1 MYSTNL
7 SKLMVNDYFFELI
20 KEEKIHFD
28 WIISDFH
35 FEKPQS
41 NFILFNSNL
50 DTLLLENKIKKSDH
64 ICIILDQLPTSLL
77 WSEIFWYEN
86 IIFICPFSGISSIGH
101 KISQELNQ
109 ITMFERQKVENWF
122 PFDMQTLIK
131 ILKRNWLHAVHLV
144 NQEIA
149 ENIYEIQAEE
159 ELAIVDKVLI
169 DQPEEI
175 HLINNP
181 EAETLVIGLWNYFE
195 ELVKLSE
202 YLLHQ
207 EESYHFLALAC
218 MEKLSSEE
226 IKLQAKKAKKI
237 ILLLDQQYSPELQN
251 LIAQKLNTQGE
262 KIRILSPLYTKLTTT
277 LTDYQLEQTE
287 FDAEHLAERVKNS

>member
-131 ILKRNWLHAVHLV
+131 ILKKNWLHAVHLI

-159 ELAIVDKVLI
+159 ELAIVDKTLI

-207 EESYHFLALAC
+207 EESYHFLGLAC
-218 MEKLSSEE
+218 MGKLSSEG

-237 ILLLDQQYSPELQN
+237 ILLLDQESSAELQN
-251 LIAQKLNTQGE
+251 LITQKLNTQGE

-287 FDAEHLAERVKNS
+287 FDAEHLAERIKNS

>member
-131 ILKRNWLHAVHLV
+131 ILKKNWLHAVHLI

-159 ELAIVDKVLI
+159 ELAIVDKALR

-207 EESYHFLALAC
+207 EERYHFLALAC
-218 MEKLSSEE
+218 MGKLSSEE

-237 ILLLDQQYSPELQN
+237 ILLLDQESSPELQN
-251 LIAQKLNTQGE
+251 LITQKLNTQRE

-287 FDAEHLAERVKNS
+287 FDAEHLAERIKNS

>member
-131 ILKRNWLHAVHLV
+131 ILKKNWLHAVHLI

-159 ELAIVDKVLI
+159 ELAIVDKALI

-207 EESYHFLALAC
+207 EERYHFLALAC
-218 MEKLSSEE
+218 MGKLSSEE

-237 ILLLDQQYSPELQN
+237 ILLLDQESSPELQN
-251 LIAQKLNTQGE
+251 LITQKLNTQRE

-287 FDAEHLAERVKNS
+287 FDAEHLTERIKNS

>member
-122 PFDMQTLIK
+122 PFDMQTLSK
-131 ILKRNWLHAVHLV
+131 ILKKDWLHALHLI

-181 EAETLVIGLWNYFE
+181 GAETLIIGLWNYFE

-218 MEKLSSEE
+218 MGKLSSEE
-226 IKLQAKKAKKI
+226 INLQAKKAKKI
-237 ILLLDQQYSPELQN
+237 IFLLDQESSPELQN
-251 LIAQKLNTQGE
+251 LIAQKLNTQGK

>member
-7 SKLMVNDYFFELI
+7 SKLMISDYFFELI

-28 WIISDFH
+28 WIISDFPL
-35 FEKPQS
+35 EKPQN

-64 ICIILDQLPTSLL
+64 ICIIPDQLPMSLL
-77 WSEIFWYEN
+77 WNEIFWYEN

-101 KISQELNQ
+101 KISPELNQ

-131 ILKRNWLHAVHLV
+131 ILKKNWLHAVHLI

-159 ELAIVDKVLI
+159 ELAIVDKALI

-207 EESYHFLALAC
+207 EERYHFLALAC
-218 MEKLSSEE
+218 MGKLSSEE

-237 ILLLDQQYSPELQN
+237 ILLLDQESSPELQN
-251 LIAQKLNTQGE
+251 LITQKLNTQRE
-262 KIRILSPLYTKLTTT
+262 KIRILSPLYKKLTTT

-287 FDAEHLAERVKNS
+287 FDAEHLAERIKNS

>member
-7 SKLMVNDYFFELI
+7 SKLMISDYFFELI

-28 WIISDFH
+28 WIISDFPL
-35 FEKPQS
+35 EKPQN

-64 ICIILDQLPTSLL
+64 ICIIPDQLPMSLL
-77 WSEIFWYEN
+77 WNEIFWYEN

-101 KISQELNQ
+101 KISPELNQ

-131 ILKRNWLHAVHLV
+131 ILKKNWLHAVHLV

-159 ELAIVDKVLI
+159 ELAIVDKALI

-218 MEKLSSEE
+218 IEKLTSEE

-237 ILLLDQQYSPELQN
+237 ILLLDQESSPELQN
-251 LIAQKLNTQGE
+251 LITQKLNTQRE
-262 KIRILSPLYTKLTTT
+262 KIRILSPLYKKLTTT

-287 FDAEHLAERVKNS
+287 FDAEHLAERIKNS

>member
-64 ICIILDQLPTSLL
+64 ICIILDQLPASLL

-109 ITMFERQKVENWF
+109 ITMFERQKVENWL

-131 ILKRNWLHAVHLV
+131 ILKKDWLHAIHLV

-159 ELAIVDKVLI
+159 ELAIVDKTLI

-218 MEKLSSEE
+218 IEKLTSEE
-226 IKLQAKKAKKI
+226 IKLQAEKAKKI
-237 ILLLDQQYSPELQN
+237 ILLLDQQSSPELEN
-251 LIAQKLNTQGE
+251 LITQKLNTQGE

-287 FDAEHLAERVKNS
+287 FDAEHLAERIKNS

>member
-131 ILKRNWLHAVHLV
+131 ILKKNWLHAVHLI

-159 ELAIVDKVLI
+159 ELAIVDKTLI

-207 EESYHFLALAC
+207 EESYHFLGLAC
-218 MEKLSSEE
+218 MGKLSSEG

-237 ILLLDQQYSPELQN
+237 ILLLDQQYSPELEN

-287 FDAEHLAERVKNS
+287 FDAEHLAERIKNN

>member
-131 ILKRNWLHAVHLV
+131 ILKKNWLHALHLV

-159 ELAIVDKVLI
+159 ELAIVDKALI

-218 MEKLSSEE
+218 MGKLSSEE
-226 IKLQAKKAKKI
+226 INLQAKKAKKI
-237 ILLLDQQYSPELQN
+237 ILLLDQKSSPELQN
-251 LIAQKLNTQGE
+251 LIAQKLDTQGE

-287 FDAEHLAERVKNS
+287 FDAEHLAERIKNS

>member
-131 ILKRNWLHAVHLV
+131 ILKKNWLHAVHLI

-159 ELAIVDKVLI
+159 ELTIVDKALI

-181 EAETLVIGLWNYFE
+181 EAETLIIGLWNYFE

-218 MEKLSSEE
+218 MGKLSSEE

-237 ILLLDQQYSPELQN
+237 ILLLDQQTSPELQN
-251 LIAQKLNTQGE
+251 LIIQKLKTQGE
-262 KIRILSPLYTKLTTT
+262 KIRILSPLYTKLTTV

-287 FDAEHLAERVKNS
+287 FDAEHLAERIKNS

>member
-1 MYSTNL
+1 
-7 SKLMVNDYFFELI
+7 MVNDYFFELI

-131 ILKRNWLHAVHLV
+131 ILKKNWLHAVHLI

-218 MEKLSSEE
+218 MGKLSSEE

-237 ILLLDQQYSPELQN
+237 ILLLDQQSSPELQN
-251 LIAQKLNTQGE
+251 LITQKLNTQGE

-287 FDAEHLAERVKNS
+287 FDAEHLAERIKNS

>member
-7 SKLMVNDYFFELI
+7 SKLI

-35 FEKPQS
+35 FEKAQS

-64 ICIILDQLPTSLL
+64 ICMILDQLPVSLL
-77 WSEIFWYEN
+77 WNEIFWYEN

-101 KISQELNQ
+101 KISPELNQ
-109 ITMFERQKVENWF
+109 ISMFERQKVENWF

-131 ILKRNWLHAVHLV
+131 ILKKDWLHAVHLI

-159 ELAIVDKVLI
+159 ELAIVDKALI

-181 EAETLVIGLWNYFE
+181 EAETLIIGLWNYFE

-218 MEKLSSEE
+218 MGKLSSEE

-237 ILLLDQQYSPELQN
+237 ILLLDQESSPELQN

-287 FDAEHLAERVKNS
+287 FDAEHLAERIKNS

>member
-131 ILKRNWLHAVHLV
+131 ILKKNWLHAVHLI

-159 ELAIVDKVLI
+159 ELAIVDKALI

-207 EESYHFLALAC
+207 EERYHFLALAC
-218 MEKLSSEE
+218 MGKLSSEE

-237 ILLLDQQYSPELQN
+237 ILLLDQESSPESHHTKAQYSKRKNQN
-251 LIAQKLNTQGE
+251 SLPSLHKTNNYTYRLSVRTNWVWCRAPSWTYQK
-262 KIRILSPLYTKLTTT
+262 
-277 LTDYQLEQTE
+277 
-287 FDAEHLAERVKNS
+287 

>member
-1 MYSTNL
+1 
-7 SKLMVNDYFFELI
+7 MVNDYFFELI

-131 ILKRNWLHAVHLV
+131 ILKKNWLHAVHLI

-159 ELAIVDKVLI
+159 ELAIVDKTLI

-207 EESYHFLALAC
+207 EESYHFLGLAC
-218 MEKLSSEE
+218 MGKLSSEG

-237 ILLLDQQYSPELQN
+237 ILLLDQQYSPELEN

-287 FDAEHLAERVKNS
+287 FDAEHLAERIKNN

>member
-131 ILKRNWLHAVHLV
+131 ILKKNWLHAIHLV

-159 ELAIVDKVLI
+159 ELAIVDKALI

-181 EAETLVIGLWNYFE
+181 EAGTLIIGLWNYFE

-218 MEKLSSEE
+218 MGKLSSEE

-237 ILLLDQQYSPELQN
+237 ILLLDQESSPELQN

-262 KIRILSPLYTKLTTT
+262 KIRILSPLYTKLTTV

-287 FDAEHLAERVKNS
+287 FDAEHLAERIKNS

>member
-7 SKLMVNDYFFELI
+7 SKLIISDYFFELI

-64 ICIILDQLPTSLL
+64 ICIILDQLPISLL
-77 WSEIFWYEN
+77 WNEIFWYEN

-101 KISQELNQ
+101 KISPELNQ

-131 ILKRNWLHAVHLV
+131 ILKKNWLHAIHLI

-195 ELVKLSE
+195 ELVKISE
-202 YLLHQ
+202 YLPSPRLHP
-207 EESYHFLALAC
+207 
-218 MEKLSSEE
+218 K
-226 IKLQAKKAKKI
+226 IKFWRAKA
-237 ILLLDQQYSPELQN
+237 S
-251 LIAQKLNTQGE
+251 G
-262 KIRILSPLYTKLTTT
+262 
-277 LTDYQLEQTE
+277 
-287 FDAEHLAERVKNS
+287 

>member
-7 SKLMVNDYFFELI
+7 SKLMGSDYFFELI

-28 WIISDFH
+28 RIISDFH

-64 ICIILDQLPTSLL
+64 ICVILDQLPMSLL
-77 WSEIFWYEN
+77 WNEIFWYEN

-101 KISQELNQ
+101 KISPELNQ

-122 PFDMQTLIK
+122 PFDMQTLMK
-131 ILKRNWLHAVHLV
+131 ILKKNWLHAVHLI

-175 HLINNP
+175 HLINSP
-181 EAETLVIGLWNYFE
+181 EAETLVIGQWNYFE

-207 EESYHFLALAC
+207 EKRYHFLALAC
-218 MEKLSSEE
+218 MGKLSSEE

-237 ILLLDQQYSPELQN
+237 ILLLDQQSSPELQN

-262 KIRILSPLYTKLTTT
+262 KIRILSPLYTKLTTV

-287 FDAEHLAERVKNS
+287 FDAEHLAERIKNN

>member
-1 MYSTNL
+1 M
-7 SKLMVNDYFFELI
+7 
-20 KEEKIHFD
+20 
-28 WIISDFH
+28 
-35 FEKPQS
+35 
-41 NFILFNSNL
+41 
-50 DTLLLENKIKKSDH
+50 ENKIKKSDH
-64 ICIILDQLPTSLL
+64 ICIILDQLPISLL
-77 WSEIFWYEN
+77 WNEIFWYEN
-86 IIFICPFSGISSIGH
+86 TIFICPFSGISSIGH
-101 KISQELNQ
+101 KISPELNQ

-131 ILKRNWLHAVHLV
+131 ILKKNWLHAVHLI

-159 ELAIVDKVLI
+159 ELAIVDKALI

-181 EAETLVIGLWNYFE
+181 EAETLIIGLWNYFE

-218 MEKLSSEE
+218 MGKLSSEE

-237 ILLLDQQYSPELQN
+237 ILLLDQQTSPELQN
-251 LIAQKLNTQGE
+251 LIIQKLKTQGE
-262 KIRILSPLYTKLTTT
+262 KIRILSPLYTKLTTV

-287 FDAEHLAERVKNS
+287 FDAEHLAERIKNS

>member
-35 FEKPQS
+35 FKKPQS

-131 ILKRNWLHAVHLV
+131 ILKKNWLHAVHLI

-159 ELAIVDKVLI
+159 ELAIVDKALI

-207 EESYHFLALAC
+207 EERYHFLALAC
-218 MEKLSSEE
+218 MGKLSSEE

-237 ILLLDQQYSPELQN
+237 ILLLDQESSPELQN

-287 FDAEHLAERVKNS
+287 FDAEHLAERIKNS

>member
-35 FEKPQS
+35 FEKAQN

-131 ILKRNWLHAVHLV
+131 ILKKNWLHAVHLI

-159 ELAIVDKVLI
+159 ELAIVDKALI

-207 EESYHFLALAC
+207 EESYHFLGLAC
-218 MEKLSSEE
+218 MGKLSSEG

-237 ILLLDQQYSPELQN
+237 IFLLDQESSPELQN

-287 FDAEHLAERVKNS
+287 FDAEHLAERIKNS

>member
-131 ILKRNWLHAVHLV
+131 ILKKNWLHAVHLI

-159 ELAIVDKVLI
+159 ELAIVDKTLI

-218 MEKLSSEE
+218 MGKLSSEE

-237 ILLLDQQYSPELQN
+237 ILLLDQESSPELQN
-251 LIAQKLNTQGE
+251 LITQKLNTQGE

-287 FDAEHLAERVKNS
+287 FDAEHLAERIKNS

>member
-7 SKLMVNDYFFELI
+7 SKLMISDYFFELI

-28 WIISDFH
+28 WIISDFPL
-35 FEKPQS
+35 EKPQN

-64 ICIILDQLPTSLL
+64 ICIIPDQLPMSLL
-77 WSEIFWYEN
+77 WNEIFWYEN

-101 KISQELNQ
+101 KISPELNQ

-131 ILKRNWLHAVHLV
+131 ILKKDWLHAVHLV

-159 ELAIVDKVLI
+159 ELAIVDKSLI

-218 MEKLSSEE
+218 IEKLTSEE

-237 ILLLDQQYSPELQN
+237 ILLLDQESSPELQN
-251 LIAQKLNTQGE
+251 LITQKLNTQRE
-262 KIRILSPLYTKLTTT
+262 KIRILSPLYKKLTTT

-287 FDAEHLAERVKNS
+287 FDAEHLAERIKNS

>member
-131 ILKRNWLHAVHLV
+131 ILKKDWLHALHLI

-159 ELAIVDKVLI
+159 ELTIVDKALI

-207 EESYHFLALAC
+207 EERYHFLALAC
-218 MEKLSSEE
+218 MGKLSSEE
-226 IKLQAKKAKKI
+226 IKVQAKKAKKI
-237 ILLLDQQYSPELQN
+237 ILLLDQESSPELQN
-251 LIAQKLNTQGE
+251 FIAQKLNTQGE

-287 FDAEHLAERVKNS
+287 FDAEHLAERIKNS

>member
-131 ILKRNWLHAVHLV
+131 ILKKNWLHAVHLI

-159 ELAIVDKVLI
+159 ELAIVDKALI

-207 EESYHFLALAC
+207 EERYHFLALAC
-218 MEKLSSEE
+218 IGKLSSEE

-287 FDAEHLAERVKNS
+287 FDAEHLAERIKNS

>member
-131 ILKRNWLHAVHLV
+131 ILKKNWLHAVHLI

-159 ELAIVDKVLI
+159 ELAIVDKALI

-181 EAETLVIGLWNYFE
+181 EAETLIIGLWNYFE

-218 MEKLSSEE
+218 MGKLSSEE

-237 ILLLDQQYSPELQN
+237 ILLLDQESSPELQN
-251 LIAQKLNTQGE
+251 LITQKLNTQRE

-287 FDAEHLAERVKNS
+287 FDAEHLAERIKNS

>member
-77 WSEIFWYEN
+77 WNEIFWYEN

-101 KISQELNQ
+101 KISPELNQ
-109 ITMFERQKVENWF
+109 ISMFKRQKVENWF

-131 ILKRNWLHAVHLV
+131 ILKKDWLHALHLV

-159 ELAIVDKVLI
+159 ELAIVDKALI

-181 EAETLVIGLWNYFE
+181 EAETLIIGLWNYFE

-207 EESYHFLALAC
+207 EESYHFLAVAC
-218 MEKLSSEE
+218 MGKLSSEE
-226 IKLQAKKAKKI
+226 IKLQTKKAKKI
-237 ILLLDQQYSPELQN
+237 ILLIDQESSPELQN

-287 FDAEHLAERVKNS
+287 FDAEHLAERIKNS

>member
-131 ILKRNWLHAVHLV
+131 ILKKDWLHAIHLV

-159 ELAIVDKVLI
+159 ELAIVDKALI

-181 EAETLVIGLWNYFE
+181 EAETLIIGLWNYFE

-207 EESYHFLALAC
+207 EESYLFLALAC
-218 MEKLSSEE
+218 MGKLSSEE

-237 ILLLDQQYSPELQN
+237 ILLLDQKSSPELQN

>member
-131 ILKRNWLHAVHLV
+131 ILKKNWLHAVHLI

-159 ELAIVDKVLI
+159 ELAIVDKALI

-207 EESYHFLALAC
+207 EERYHFLALAC
-218 MEKLSSEE
+218 MGKLSSEE

-237 ILLLDQQYSPELQN
+237 ILLLDQESSPELQN

-287 FDAEHLAERVKNS
+287 FDAEHLAERIKNS

>member
-131 ILKRNWLHAVHLV
+131 ILKKDWLHALHLV

-159 ELAIVDKVLI
+159 ELAIVDKALI

-207 EESYHFLALAC
+207 EESYHFLTLAC
-218 MEKLSSEE
+218 MGKLSSEE
-226 IKLQAKKAKKI
+226 LKLQAKKAKKI
-237 ILLLDQQYSPELQN
+237 ILLLDQESSPELQN

-287 FDAEHLAERVKNS
+287 FDAEHLAERIKNS

>member
-64 ICIILDQLPTSLL
+64 ICIILDQLPASLL

-101 KISQELNQ
+101 KISPELDQ
-109 ITMFERQKVENWF
+109 ITIFERQKVENWF

-131 ILKRNWLHAVHLV
+131 ILKKDWLHALHLI

-159 ELAIVDKVLI
+159 ELAIVDKALI

-218 MEKLSSEE
+218 IEKLTSEE

-237 ILLLDQQYSPELQN
+237 ILVLDQESSPELQD

-287 FDAEHLAERVKNS
+287 FDAEHLAERIKNS

>member
-131 ILKRNWLHAVHLV
+131 ILKKDWLHALHLV

-159 ELAIVDKVLI
+159 ELAIIDKALI

-218 MEKLSSEE
+218 MGKLSSEE

-237 ILLLDQQYSPELQN
+237 ILLLDQKSSPELQN

-287 FDAEHLAERVKNS
+287 FDAEHLAERIKNS

>member
-1 MYSTNL
+1 
-7 SKLMVNDYFFELI
+7 
-20 KEEKIHFD
+20 
-28 WIISDFH
+28 
-35 FEKPQS
+35 
-41 NFILFNSNL
+41 
-50 DTLLLENKIKKSDH
+50 
-64 ICIILDQLPTSLL
+64 
-77 WSEIFWYEN
+77 
-86 IIFICPFSGISSIGH
+86 
-101 KISQELNQ
+101 
-109 ITMFERQKVENWF
+109 MFERQKVENWF

-131 ILKRNWLHAVHLV
+131 ILKKNWLHAVHLI

-159 ELAIVDKVLI
+159 ELAIVDKALI

-207 EESYHFLALAC
+207 EERYHFLALAC
-218 MEKLSSEE
+218 MGKLSSEE

-237 ILLLDQQYSPELQN
+237 ILLLDQESSPELQN
-251 LIAQKLNTQGE
+251 LITQKLNTQRE

-287 FDAEHLAERVKNS
+287 FDAEHLTERIKNS

>member
-1 MYSTNL
+1 
-7 SKLMVNDYFFELI
+7 MVNDYFFELI

-28 WIISDFH
+28 WIISDFY
-35 FEKPQS
+35 FEKAQN

-50 DTLLLENKIKKSDH
+50 DTLLLENKTKKSDH
-64 ICIILDQLPTSLL
+64 ICVILDQLPISLL
-77 WSEIFWYEN
+77 WNEIFWYEN

-101 KISQELNQ
+101 KISPEFNQ
-109 ITMFERQKVENWF
+109 ITMFEGQKVENWF

-131 ILKRNWLHAVHLV
+131 ILKKNWLHAVHLI

-218 MEKLSSEE
+218 MGKLSSEE

-237 ILLLDQQYSPELQN
+237 ILLLDQESSPELQN
-251 LIAQKLNTQGE
+251 LITQKLNTQGE

>member
-131 ILKRNWLHAVHLV
+131 ILKKNWLHAVHLI

-159 ELAIVDKVLI
+159 ELAIVDKALI

-207 EESYHFLALAC
+207 EERYHFLALAC
-218 MEKLSSEE
+218 MGKLSSEE

-237 ILLLDQQYSPELQN
+237 ILLLDQESSPELQN
-251 LIAQKLNTQGE
+251 LITQKLNTQGE

-287 FDAEHLAERVKNS
+287 FDVEHLAERIKNS

>member
-28 WIISDFH
+28 CIISDFH
-35 FEKPQS
+35 FEKTQN
-41 NFILFNSNL
+41 NFILFNDNL

-131 ILKRNWLHAVHLV
+131 ILKKNWLHAVHLI

-159 ELAIVDKVLI
+159 ELAIVDKALI

-207 EESYHFLALAC
+207 EERYHFLALAC
-218 MEKLSSEE
+218 MGKLSSEE

-237 ILLLDQQYSPELQN
+237 ILLLDQESSPELQN
-251 LIAQKLNTQGE
+251 LITQKLNTQRE

-287 FDAEHLAERVKNS
+287 FDAEHLAERIKNS

>member
-131 ILKRNWLHAVHLV
+131 ILKKNWLHALHLI

-149 ENIYEIQAEE
+149 DNIYEIQAEE
-159 ELAIVDKVLI
+159 ELAIVDKALI

-207 EESYHFLALAC
+207 EESYHFLGLAC
-218 MEKLSSEE
+218 MGKLSSEG

-237 ILLLDQQYSPELQN
+237 ILLLDQQYSPELEN

-287 FDAEHLAERVKNS
+287 FDAEHLAERIKNN

>member
-131 ILKRNWLHAVHLV
+131 ILKKNWLHAVHLI

-159 ELAIVDKVLI
+159 ELAIVDKALI

-181 EAETLVIGLWNYFE
+181 EAETLIIGLWNYFE

-218 MEKLSSEE
+218 MGKLSSEE

-237 ILLLDQQYSPELQN
+237 ILLLDQQTSPELQN
-251 LIAQKLNTQGE
+251 LIIQKLKTQGE
-262 KIRILSPLYTKLTTT
+262 KIRILSPLYTKLTTV

-287 FDAEHLAERVKNS
+287 FDAEHLAERIKNS

>member
-35 FEKPQS
+35 FKKPQS

-131 ILKRNWLHAVHLV
+131 ILKKDWLHALHLV

-159 ELAIVDKVLI
+159 ELAIIDKALI

-218 MEKLSSEE
+218 MGKLSSEE

-237 ILLLDQQYSPELQN
+237 ILLLDQKSSPELQN

-287 FDAEHLAERVKNS
+287 FDAEHLAERIKNS